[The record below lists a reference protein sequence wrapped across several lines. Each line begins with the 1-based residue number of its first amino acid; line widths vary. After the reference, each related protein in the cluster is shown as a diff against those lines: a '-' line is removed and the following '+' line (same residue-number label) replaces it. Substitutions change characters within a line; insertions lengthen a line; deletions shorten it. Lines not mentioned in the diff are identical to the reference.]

1 MHKEVLSARQNE
13 LIPFIKSF
21 KREFYN
27 YPFQVDASCEFE
39 KSIRLPELLDLAAM
53 KAYALGRRSKWKDY
67 VDLYFLLKDHFT
79 IHQISTRASGIFE
92 DLFLEKLFRAQLS
105 FFTDIDYSEA
115 VDFIVPPVP
124 EKEIQA
130 FLIEKAVDL
139 DH

>member
-1 MHKEVLSARQNE
+1 
-13 LIPFIKSF
+13 
-21 KREFYN
+21 
-27 YPFQVDASCEFE
+27 
-39 KSIRLPELLDLAAM
+39 
-53 KAYALGRRSKWKDY
+53 
-67 VDLYFLLKDHFT
+67 VDLYFLLKDHFK